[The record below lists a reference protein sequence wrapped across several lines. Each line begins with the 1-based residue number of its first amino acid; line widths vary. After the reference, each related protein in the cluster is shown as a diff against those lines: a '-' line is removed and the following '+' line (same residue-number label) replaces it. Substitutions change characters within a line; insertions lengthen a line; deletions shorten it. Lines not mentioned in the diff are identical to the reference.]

1 MRDLKTIPVL
11 VVYFVFPFAA
21 GACVGVTDSD
31 VGIAQSPTTLA
42 AGGIPTFQVDPSW
55 PNEMPNLWI
64 LGSVTSVFV
73 DSNNH
78 VWITH
83 LPETLTPEETSAVQ
97 DPPIGECCVPAPD
110 VIEFDADGNLDAK
123 LWPRSPN

>member
-73 DSNNH
+73 DSLSLIH
-78 VWITH
+78 I
-83 LPETLTPEETSAVQ
+83 
-97 DPPIGECCVPAPD
+97 
-110 VIEFDADGNLDAK
+110 
-123 LWPRSPN
+123 